1 MWANMVEV
9 SCDNAPTHM
18 EANYMLSSPKIR
30 DILEDYSQDATGSPF
45 YSLIEICIVK
55 NNSRALAAQQ

>member
-1 MWANMVEV
+1 
-9 SCDNAPTHM
+9 
-18 EANYMLSSPKIR
+18 MLSSPKIK

-55 NNSRALAAQQ
+55 NNSRALAAQL